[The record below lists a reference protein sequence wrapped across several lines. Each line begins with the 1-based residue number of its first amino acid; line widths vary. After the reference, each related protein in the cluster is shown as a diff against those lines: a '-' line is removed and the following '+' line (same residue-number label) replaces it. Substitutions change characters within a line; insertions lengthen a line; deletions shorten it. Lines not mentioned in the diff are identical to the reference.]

1 MSADTWAL
9 IHTER
14 QNLIIDLEKL
24 TPEQWR
30 TPSLCD
36 AWNVHQMLGHLVALT
51 KQTPPKFFGK
61 FIAAGFNFDRL
72 VARDVAKESAGT
84 PQDTLAEFTRHVE
97 DTTAPPE
104 PVDSW
109 IGEVVVHSAD
119 IRRPLGIP
127 YAPPVTTSRQVADF
141 YKNSNLLIGAKT
153 RIAGIHL
160 VATDT
165 DWTHGSGPEVRGP
178 LLSLIQAM
186 TGRSVALG
194 DLTGERFHSY
204 AAGCQPPDHATMTGP
219 RRSSPFS

>member
-1 MSADTWAL
+1 MVMSAETWAL

-14 QNLIIDLEKL
+14 QNLISDLEKL

-61 FIAAGFNFDRL
+61 FIAAWFNFDRL

-84 PQDTLAEFTRHVE
+84 PQETLAEFTRHVE
-97 DTTAPPE
+97 DTTAPPG

-141 YKNSNLLIGAKT
+141 YKNSGSSGMNVGDRAVWPLVSPCRATVLGWTGRAAICT
-153 RIAGIHL
+153 RSSHPP
-160 VATDT
+160 ATR
-165 DWTHGSGPEVRGP
+165 RGP
-178 LLSLIQAM
+178 
-186 TGRSVALG
+186 R
-194 DLTGERFHSY
+194 
-204 AAGCQPPDHATMTGP
+204 
-219 RRSSPFS
+219 